1 MNTSALDTKRKAW
14 QVAEANQALP
24 YDSTEKKIERL
35 QDQAKARAAKED
47 MLEKIRAILE
57 EARYD
62 VKDLNLSITEFSVKV
77 TFG

>member
-1 MNTSALDTKRKAW
+1 MNTTAQESQRKAR

-24 YDSTEKKIERL
+24 YNSTEKQIQRL